1 MFQSDSSEGQYYRWR
16 TYANIVG
23 DTGKTYRTKPFQLIV
38 GGPFILPPKSN
49 RKRSRADDVD
59 NEHSKARR
67 RSRSR
72 SNSMSSYDSDSSSSD
87 MDDLKYE
94 GMTGAQI
101 ERAKASDKAKARAKQ
116 KRLSQRSYTKF
127 KDIILNLTISNNCIK
142 DAMGFVYDHVDS
154 AGEIINILKTSLIN
168 DEIMIPSSH
177 ETFDETDCTPMPM
190 PSSAKIARLYL
201 ISDIL
206 YNSGAPIKNASVYRR
221 LLQPLLPEI
230 FEHFGSVLRTK
241 YKIGRLSGKQIEEK
255 VSSIIN
261 AWVEWS
267 ILPQTFMLGLEAAFN
282 YTEADIENIKSA
294 AEKDRCESNSFETY
308 ADKDALLRQA
318 KAHGIYYTASSTPSE
333 IKLKLEISERF
344 ALSKHGLKQNQGI
357 TNNIDGIPIEDDDID
372 GVPIDD
378 IDGVPI
384 DNESIDGVPIDDIDD
399 IDGIPLDDID
409 GVPIE

>member
-1 MFQSDSSEGQYYRWR
+1 LFQSDSSEGQYYRWR

-23 DTGKTYRTKPFQLIV
+23 DTGKIYRTKPFQLIV
-38 GGPFILPPKSN
+38 GGPFIIPPKSN
-49 RKRSRADDVD
+49 RKRSRADEGD
-59 NEHSKARR
+59 NEHSKVRR

-72 SNSMSSYDSDSSSSD
+72 SNSTSSYDSDSSSSD
-87 MDDLKYE
+87 IDDLKYE

-101 ERAKASDKAKARAKQ
+101 ERAKANEKAKARAKQ

-142 DAMGFVYDHVDS
+142 DAMGFVYDHVES
-154 AGEIINILKTSLIN
+154 AGEIINIIKTSLIS
-168 DEIMIPSSH
+168 DDIMIPNSY
-177 ETFDETDCTPMPM
+177 ETFDETDCTPMLM
-190 PSSAKIARLYL
+190 PASAKIARLYL

-206 YNSGAPIKNASVYRR
+206 YNSGAPIKNASVYRT

-255 VSSIIN
+255 VSSIMN
-261 AWVEWS
+261 AWMEWS

-282 YTEADIENIKSA
+282 YTDADIENIKSV
-294 AEKDRCESNSFETY
+294 AEKDRCESNSLETY
-308 ADKDALLRQA
+308 VDKDALLRQA
-318 KAHGIYYTASSTPSE
+318 KAHGIYYTESSTPSE
-333 IKLKLEISERF
+333 IKLKLELSERF
-344 ALSKHGLKQNQGI
+344 ALNKHGLKQNQGTI
-357 TNNIDGIPIEDDDID
+357 NIDGVLIDSDDID

-378 IDGVPI
+378 DDI
-384 DNESIDGVPIDDIDD
+384 DNESIDGVPIDDMDD
-399 IDGIPLDDID
+399 IDGIPIDDID